1 MVLCGHMDP
10 TFDIEDPMNTRGT
23 KSNVVVISIIGVAVG
38 MLIGAGIMMYISRD
52 AVFFT
57 APSTENVGV
66 LSYPDQKAPDVIQK
80 TNILLPKKLVSKDYH
95 LLINKILNELNQV
108 ETNNNATLLPLMNSI
123 KQKSAAG
130 DFNGFFDIVIKAKSE
145 IKKNNDLLATASADI
160 AALRKVNG
168 ESIKDQDI
176 YAQTAS
182 FLTSGDALVQ
192 TFTDYFS
199 ILNETLSGSIPTQ
212 SLLDKLNEKI
222 TSLRDAG
229 ASFQSEFDALLA
241 LMQQKMNAGTP

>member
-1 MVLCGHMDP
+1 MKREYPGVCHTRSSALTSSGEAVVFSCKENIVSTEYPLFKKTQWRKMVLCGHMDP

-130 DFNGFFDIVIKAKSE
+130 DFNGFF
-145 IKKNNDLLATASADI
+145 
-160 AALRKVNG
+160 
-168 ESIKDQDI
+168 
-176 YAQTAS
+176 
-182 FLTSGDALVQ
+182 
-192 TFTDYFS
+192 
-199 ILNETLSGSIPTQ
+199 
-212 SLLDKLNEKI
+212 
-222 TSLRDAG
+222 
-229 ASFQSEFDALLA
+229 
-241 LMQQKMNAGTP
+241 